1 MSNLSKQ
8 VKSNIDNLSNE
19 RDSACKLNSLIGTMH
34 ILDSIYSVSAVITYL
49 TEVQTLDGIVPSEK
63 ADYGRTLILQMCD
76 DALMFEY
83 NAYETSS
90 KAQVKLQGVNHA

>member
-1 MSNLSKQ
+1 MTAINLS
-8 VKSNIDNLSNE
+8 DA
-19 RDSACKLNSLIGTMH
+19 RDSACKLNPLIGSMHALDTME
-34 ILDSIYSVSAVITYL
+34 SVSAVINYL
-49 TEVQTLDGIVPSEK
+49 TEVQTLEGIVPSEK